1 MTDALFLDPERIK
14 IQQWLPL
21 VSLVFLVFLSRQKL
35 DSAVLY
41 VFCQA
46 GYSLLLVYFD
56 SKLTV
61 IVWKECW

>member
-1 MTDALFLDPERIK
+1 MTDALFLDPERMI
-14 IQQWLPL
+14 IQQWLPHWYPWY
-21 VSLVFLVFLSRQKL
+21 FWSRQKS
-35 DSAVLY
+35 DRAVLY
-41 VFCQA
+41 VFYQA